1 MPEIN
6 FKSAEAEI
14 FDFFRRYA
22 VQSRNTP
29 TKVYFCSH
37 LINYKTTNV
46 RFAV

>member
-1 MPEIN
+1 MN
-6 FKSAEAEI
+6 FKSAETEI

-29 TKVYFCSH
+29 PTKVYFCSH
-37 LINYKTTNV
+37 LINYKTTNA